1 MRSLL
6 LLTILLLAGCATTGG
21 PGGGNVTG
29 EAIAASGQLYRQ
41 AVTAYRN
48 RQLMQAFELASAAV
62 EKNPANAEAW
72 GLVGLINQRLDQ
84 PEGAEKAFRRALQL
98 TPDDP
103 ALLNNQ
109 AGFFC
114 SQKRWDEAQQTF
126 ARAASLDNNPAPEI
140 AWTNAGLCARRAGD
154 PQLAEALLKK
164 AVQQNSGL
172 PTALYQL
179 ASLSLDKGKPVEAS
193 TWLDQYLNHAVHTPK
208 TLLLGARI
216 EQALG
221 NPAGVAAYV
230 EKLRSAFP
238 DSPERQQAEAL
249 SPVAQTTAGA
259 APGFHDE
266 SWLTTRDPS
275 HYTVQIG
282 SYGSLDAA
290 RQAVGGLRPPVAI
303 QRLGNRYIVYQGD
316 YPTLSLARTAQQTLR
331 QGAGNAAPWVR
342 DFGSIQKGAGNPR
355 R

>member
-1 MRSLL
+1 MRPLL
-6 LLTILLLAGCATTGG
+6 LLIILLLTGCATTGG
-21 PGGGNVTG
+21 PGGGTVTS
-29 EAIAASGQLYRQ
+29 EAIAASSQLYRQ
-41 AVTAYRN
+41 AIAAYRKK
-48 RQLMQAFELASAAV
+48 QLMQAFELASAAV

-114 SQKRWDEAQQTF
+114 SQKRWEEAQQTF
-126 ARAASLDNNPAPEI
+126 ARAANLDNNPAPEI

-164 AVQQNSGL
+164 AIQHNSGL

-179 ASLSLDKGKPVEAS
+179 ASIALEKGKPVEAS
-193 TWLDQYLNHAVHTPK
+193 TWLNQYLDHAVHTPK

-230 EKLRSAFP
+230 ERLRSAFP

-249 SPVAQTTAGA
+249 SPIARKTAGA
-259 APGFHDE
+259 TPNIHGGN
-266 SWLTTRDPS
+266 WLATRDPN
-275 HYTVQIG
+275 HYTVQVG
-282 SYGSLDAA
+282 SYGSLEAA
-290 RQAVGGLRPPVAI
+290 RQIAGKLRPPVAI
-303 QRLGNRYIVYQGD
+303 QQLGGRYIVYQGD
-316 YPTLSLARTAQQTLR
+316 YPTLSLARTAQQVLQQR
-331 QGAGNAAPWVR
+331 AGNAAAPWVR
-342 DFGSIQKGAGNPR
+342 DFGGIQKGAAK
-355 R
+355 